1 MRNQLQLS
9 QATETL
15 NRGKSYIEVFKEIM
29 DLKEMCHNIGNS
41 VLLEYVPVKIVA
53 CFEQFF
59 RDEYMEILLNP
70 KSKQRLKN
78 VDFFKNAKFDFD
90 LLGAFE
96 DSTITL
102 GEYLSLLIPCSKLED
117 INKALSQLLGIDFLH
132 EFEKYDENNTLES
145 INELF
150 QLRHIYCHEVPLG
163 GIINFEKATKLINA
177 SKCFLEFSDDIIRY
191 KLYSDQPTSEEEFEI
206 AKSNYEKA
214 NCDLEALIE
223 KIQSKTEKSSFSYSD
238 FGYIK
243 KWKEYREERAKCESL
258 ANKDFYSPVFYQRSL
273 ERTTRTLIKELKDDY
288 KYELKRW

>member
-15 NRGKSYIEVFKEIM
+15 NRGKSYIEVFKELL
-29 DLKEMCHNIGNS
+29 DLKEMCQSMDKS
-41 VLLEYVPVKIVA
+41 VLLEYVPVKLVA

-70 KSKQRLKN
+70 KTKQRLKD
-78 VDFFKNAKFDFD
+78 VDLFKNAKFDFD

-117 INKALSQLLGIDFLH
+117 INKTLSQLLGIDFLH
-132 EFEKYDENNTLES
+132 ELQKYDENNILES
-145 INELF
+145 VSEIF

-163 GIINFEKATKLINA
+163 DIINFEKVTRLINA
-177 SKCFLEFSDDIIRY
+177 SKCFLEYSDEIIRY
-191 KLYSDQPTSEEEFEI
+191 KLYSDHPTDEEELEI
-206 AKSNYEKA
+206 AKCNYMKA
-214 NCDLEALIE
+214 NCELEALMEII
-223 KIQSKTEKSSFSYSD
+223 KLKTAKSSFSYSD

-243 KWKEYREERAKCESL
+243 KWKEYREERAKCESST
-258 ANKDFYSPVFYQRSL
+258 NKDFYSPVYYQRSL
-273 ERTTRTLIKELKDDY
+273 ERTTKTLIKELKEDY
-288 KYELKRW
+288 KHELRR

>member
-1 MRNQLQLS
+1 MKNQLQLS

-15 NRGKSYIEVFKEIM
+15 SRGTSYVEVFKEIM
-29 DLKEMCHNIGNS
+29 DLQEMCQSMENS
-41 VLLEYVPVKIVA
+41 LLLEYVPVKIVA

-70 KSKQRLKN
+70 KSKQRLKE
-78 VDFFKNAKFDFD
+78 VDFFKNAKFDFN

-117 INKALSQLLGIDFLH
+117 INKALSQLLDINFIGELQ
-132 EFEKYDENNTLES
+132 KYDENDIIES
-145 INELF
+145 VNELF
-150 QLRHIYCHEVPLG
+150 QLRHIYSHEVPLG
-163 GIINFEKATKLINA
+163 DMINTEKATKLINA

-191 KLYSDQPTSEEEFEI
+191 KLYSDQSTSKEEFEI
-206 AKSNYEKA
+206 AKCNYEKA
-214 NCDLEALIE
+214 NCELEALIDS
-223 KIQSKTEKSSFSYSD
+223 IQSKTGKRSFSYSD

-243 KWKEYREERAKCESL
+243 KWKEYREERAKCESST
-258 ANKDFYSPVFYQRSL
+258 NKDFYSPVYYQRSL
-273 ERTTRTLIKELKDDY
+273 ERTTKTLIKELKDDY